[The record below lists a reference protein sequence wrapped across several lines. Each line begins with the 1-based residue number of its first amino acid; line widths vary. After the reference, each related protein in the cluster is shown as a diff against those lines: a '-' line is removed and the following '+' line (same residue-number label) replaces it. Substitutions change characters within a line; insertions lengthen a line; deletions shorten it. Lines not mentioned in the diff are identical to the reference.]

1 MSFSR
6 KIILFPV
13 LIVITL
19 FPVSCGFKPLFN
31 QLNNGSDT
39 RDIKGILNI
48 PHLDGQEG
56 FYLREQLIRQ
66 LGEPTKPLYTLE
78 LTLETTKINEVIT
91 PSNEITS
98 YRLIM
103 TSNYG
108 IKNSDGHFVLPTQKS
123 VVRTGFSSARNS
135 TGYTT
140 QIAEEAAKKR
150 LAIKIG
156 SEISTRLLILSEKW
170 LQ

>member
-1 MSFSR
+1 MSFYR
-6 KIILFPV
+6 NILLVPALIVIILFP
-13 LIVITL
+13 L
-19 FPVSCGFKPLFN
+19 SCGFKPLHN
-31 QLNNGSDT
+31 QLNS
-39 RDIKGILNI
+39 RDDITGILRI

-56 FYLREQLIRQ
+56 FHLREQLIRQ
-66 LGEPTKPLYTLE
+66 LGEPTRGLYTLE
-78 LTLETTKINEVIT
+78 LTLETNKINEVIT

-98 YRLIM
+98 YRLVM
-103 TSNYG
+103 TSNYSV
-108 IKNSDGHFVLPTQKS
+108 KNSDGHLVLPTQKS

-150 LAIKIG
+150 LAVKIG

>member
-1 MSFSR
+1 MLFFR
-6 KIILFPV
+6 KIILVTV
-13 LIVITL
+13 LILINV
-19 FPVSCGFKPLFN
+19 FPISCGFKPLHS
-31 QLNNGSDT
+31 QLYNKE
-39 RDIKGILNI
+39 DITGILKI
-48 PHLDGQEG
+48 PYLDGQEG

-66 LGEPTKPLYTLE
+66 LGEPTRGLYDLE
-78 LTLETTKINEVIT
+78 LTLETNKINEVIT

-98 YRLIM
+98 YRLVM
-103 TSNYG
+103 TSSYSV
-108 IKNSDGHFVLPTQKS
+108 KNSEGHLLLPTQKS

>member
-1 MSFSR
+1 MLFCR
-6 KIILFPV
+6 KIILFSA
-13 LIVITL
+13 LILITL
-19 FPVSCGFKPLFN
+19 FPVSCGFKPLHN
-31 QLNNGSDT
+31 QLNNGSE
-39 RDIKGILNI
+39 IKGILRI
-48 PHLDGQEG
+48 PYLDGQEG

-66 LGEPTKPLYTLE
+66 LGEPKGDLYSLQ
-78 LTLETTKINEVIT
+78 LTLKTNKINEVIT

-98 YRLIM
+98 YRLVM
-103 TSNYG
+103 TSDYS
-108 IKNSDGHFVLPTQKS
+108 IKNSDGYLVLPIQTS
-123 VVRTGFSSARNS
+123 VARTGFSSAGNS

-156 SEISTRLLILSEKW
+156 NEISTRLLILSERW

>member
-1 MSFSR
+1 MSFFK
-6 KIILFPV
+6 KIFLVFGLILINLFP
-13 LIVITL
+13 I
-19 FPVSCGFKPLFN
+19 SCGFKPLHN
-31 QLNNGSDT
+31 QLDKKD
-39 RDIKGILNI
+39 DITGILKI
-48 PHLDGQEG
+48 PQLDGQEG

-66 LGEPTKPLYTLE
+66 LGEPTRALYTLD
-78 LTLETTKINEVIT
+78 LTLETKKINEVIT

-98 YRLIM
+98 YRLVM
-103 TSNYG
+103 TSKYN
-108 IKNSDGHFVLPTQKS
+108 IKNNDGDLVLPTQKS